1 MYLKLNNSKTVKERK
16 TLAVTFG
23 KGTEDFI
30 IAVGRGYLVYSNQR
44 HGRPFYKGPSKG
56 PEIQVMQW
64 KSSQNGKVLRKF
76 INGDSRAPEIIFW

>member
-1 MYLKLNNSKTVKERK
+1 MNLKLNNSKTVKERK

-44 HGRPFYKGPSKG
+44 IG
-56 PEIQVMQW
+56 
-64 KSSQNGKVLRKF
+64 
-76 INGDSRAPEIIFW
+76 